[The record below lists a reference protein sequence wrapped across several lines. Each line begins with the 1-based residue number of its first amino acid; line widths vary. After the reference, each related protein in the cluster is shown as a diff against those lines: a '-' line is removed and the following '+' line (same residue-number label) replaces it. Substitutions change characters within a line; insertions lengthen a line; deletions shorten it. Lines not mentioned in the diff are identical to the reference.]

1 MSARS
6 KARKEALDLLYEA
19 DIRKVDPAQLL
30 ENRREIEMREF
41 AAQIL
46 SLVAEHRRKIDELIA
61 TYAKGW
67 DMDRM
72 PAVDRNIL
80 RIAIAELIWSP
91 DVPEA
96 VAISEALDLAKEL
109 STEES
114 AGFIHGLLAQIA
126 PLKTSLA

>member
-6 KARKEALDLLYEA
+6 KARKQALDLLYEA
-19 DIRKVDPAQLL
+19 DIRQSDASKLAESRLEGDLRAFAQ
-30 ENRREIEMREF
+30 EI
-41 AAQIL
+41 L
-46 SLVAEHRRKIDELIA
+46 NLVALHRRKIDELIV
-61 TYAKGW
+61 TYSRGW

-80 RIAIAELIWSP
+80 RIAIAELIWTP
-91 DVPEA
+91 EVPEA

-114 AGFIHGLLAQIA
+114 AGYIHGVLAQIA

>member
-19 DIRKVDPAQLL
+19 DIRKVDPARLL
-30 ENRREIEMREF
+30 EQRTDIEIRDF
-41 AAQIL
+41 ASQIL
-46 SLVAEHRRKIDELIA
+46 TLVAQHRQKIDELIA
-61 TYAKGW
+61 TYARGW

-80 RIAIAELIWSP
+80 RIAIAELIWSA

-109 STEES
+109 STDES

>member
-6 KARKEALDLLYEA
+6 KARKQALDILYES
-19 DIRKVDPAQLL
+19 DIRKADPLAILATR
-30 ENRREIEMREF
+30 EEGDVRDFAREIIE
-41 AAQIL
+41 
-46 SLVAEHRRKIDELIA
+46 LVGQHQAKIDELISTFA
-61 TYAKGW
+61 RGW

-80 RIAIAELIWSP
+80 RIAIAEIMWSP
-91 DVPEA
+91 DVPQA
-96 VAISEALDLAKEL
+96 VAISQALDLAKEL

-126 PLKTSLA
+126 PLKATLA

>member
-80 RIAIAELIWSP
+80 RIAIAELMWSP

-126 PLKTSLA
+126 PLKTSLT